1 MTIQETL
8 VSALTGYKAESKRSK
23 PWAPVTRHIKTK
35 KSRQKTNWAVS
46 SEHEDKKKTLLIIL
60 EGSLNNWTKKK
71 LQKNPLKRSCESKN
85 QFPTKFFIK
94 QARVKSEHEAKE
106 DEVADNSAEEAEKDE
121 VADNS
126 AEKADEVADN
136 PAGTQKKTKLLI
148 ILQECRK
155 RQSC

>member
-1 MTIQETL
+1 M
-8 VSALTGYKAESKRSK
+8 
-23 PWAPVTRHIKTK
+23 
-35 KSRQKTNWAVS
+35 
-46 SEHEDKKKTLLIIL
+46 
-60 EGSLNNWTKKK
+60 
-71 LQKNPLKRSCESKN
+71 
-85 QFPTKFFIK
+85 KFFIK

-126 AEKADEVADN
+126 AEKADQVADN

-148 ILQECRK
+148 ILQERRK